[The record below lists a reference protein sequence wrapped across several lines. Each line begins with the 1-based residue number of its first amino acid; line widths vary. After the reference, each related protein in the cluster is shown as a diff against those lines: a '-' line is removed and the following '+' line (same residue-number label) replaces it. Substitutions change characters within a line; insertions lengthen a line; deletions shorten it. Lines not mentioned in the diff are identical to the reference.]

1 MPQALCS
8 VLLLIRCCLIGSI
21 SGANGEST
29 VGSQRGGPP
38 DQPNWV
44 IFEGKPTA
52 WISNFENKPHIYCIR
67 LYIRRSNVTLD
78 ERTLLFWS
86 FTSTHSLCD
95 NVSTSC
101 WGVYIDSL
109 EGTLKPFM
117 ALLMMSVRAVT
128 VHIYVES
135 NAESRQSLDWR
146 FVQHPAI
153 SHEDDLLRRL
163 CSHWRYRTCK
173 EARGLCEAATLLP
186 QAFQNC
192 REENRI
198 AYRYT

>member
-1 MPQALCS
+1 MGSPLWVPKEGNPQIS
-8 VLLLIRCCLIGSI
+8 QIGSFLKGNPQLGYPTLRTNRI
-21 SGANGEST
+21 S
-29 VGSQRGGPP
+29 
-38 DQPNWV
+38 
-44 IFEGKPTA
+44 I
-52 WISNFENKPHIYCIR
+52 IR